1 MRVKGAQSLIASQ
14 LQSAFTLERI
24 DEMKLTSI
32 QAVAAIVVGVG
43 PNAVAA
49 WGNVGH
55 ETIGFVLHL
64 LTFTVRSVS
73 G

>member
-1 MRVKGAQSLIASQ
+1 MEL
-14 LQSAFTLERI
+14 I
-24 DEMKLTSI
+24 DEMKFTSI
-32 QAVAAIVVGVG
+32 QAVAAIAVGVG

-64 LTFTVRSVS
+64 LTFTIRSVS